1 MSGPDDNRDLMAYRP
16 KTYAKRCCLF
26 LCFLSFALCLLAS
39 VVPAQEDILKL
50 IETKQIE
57 LMERER
63 ALTRDEQRMNIIRK
77 QVDEKIEAYSKL
89 LLRVDAAIKI
99 LEQAKG
105 EKIDS
110 VVKAYEVMSPEDA
123 AVRLSSLDDN
133 TILQIMTRMKSKKAG
148 AIMGLMEPKKAAALT
163 KNMTALP
170 IKHEN

>member
-1 MSGPDDNRDLMAYRP
+1 MNGPDNRDLTAYRVM
-16 KTYAKRCCLF
+16 TYAKRCGLF
-26 LCFLSFALCLLAS
+26 LCFLTFVLCLFAS

-89 LLRVDAAIKI
+89 LLRVDAAVKI

-105 EKIDS
+105 EKMDS